1 MERENIKLLNY
12 IEEIF
17 DEREEYLKVSDMG
30 YVITILLGT
39 DLTVTGEKVNLM
51 LVHEGYEEFTE
62 EDEYFSYI
70 PKKEENLYEKCV
82 YEGNDEK
89 YGIIKWHYSII
100 PKLLNIDFNLNI
112 RRNITRIK
120 KKLKEYR
127 GLFINY
133 EIDEGV
139 LKEELSKILEKWI

>member
-51 LVHEGYEEFTE
+51 LVHEGYEE
-62 EDEYFSYI
+62 
-70 PKKEENLYEKCV
+70 
-82 YEGNDEK
+82 
-89 YGIIKWHYSII
+89 
-100 PKLLNIDFNLNI
+100 
-112 RRNITRIK
+112 
-120 KKLKEYR
+120 
-127 GLFINY
+127 
-133 EIDEGV
+133 
-139 LKEELSKILEKWI
+139 